1 MYPVDL
7 FLLTKTK
14 PLNNEEFNKYIK
26 SISKSKRE
34 LKVRD
39 YERENL
45 YQLVNLFIN
54 NDISTE
60 LMKGFY
66 YSYSIYQICKE
77 FDLIKISTDFV
88 LNIEIKSEFTSFEK
102 IKNQLLINSCYLKN
116 IKSVVNAF
124 TFIANTNTFY
134 KLNHQ
139 LEIVEVDINDIK
151 NILLASFQYI
161 NENLDEIISPSH
173 YLVSPFNDI
182 AKFMNNEYFLTNQQL
197 QIKKEILKD
206 VYELSQYKFYKIVG
220 DAGTGKTLL
229 IYDLAKELSKNKK
242 ICIVHS
248 GILNQGHYKLRE
260 CLINCEI
267 FSAKE
272 FKNCNYSKYEIFIF
286 DEIQRLYEYQFKD
299 FIAYAKINDVKT
311 IFSIGT
317 DQIMQESEIKADIN
331 GKIDKLLDLNKFN
344 LSDKI
349 RTNINLSSFIKNIVN
364 LNNVNKNADY
374 DNIDV
379 FYVSTKNETKDLV
392 HYLNLMKYVYIS
404 FTTSI
409 FKPHE
414 IDDFISANNTHT
426 VIGQEF
432 DNVVMIMG
440 QNFRYVDS
448 RLHSPKHPNPNY
460 IFSKLFYQ
468 GITRA
473 REKLAIIVHRNPELY
488 RTLIKIK
495 QNNEEE

>member
-1 MYPVDL
+1 MFPVDL

-14 PLNNEEFNKYIK
+14 PLNNDEFNKYLK
-26 SISKSKRE
+26 LISKSKRD
-34 LKVRD
+34 LKIRD

-45 YQLVNLFIN
+45 YQLINLFIN
-54 NDISTE
+54 HDIGTE
-60 LMKGFY
+60 LMRGFY
-66 YSYSIYQICKE
+66 YSYSIYQIGKE
-77 FDLIKISTDFV
+77 FDLIKISTEFI

-102 IKNQLLINSCYLKN
+102 IKNQLLMNTYYLKN
-116 IKSVVNAF
+116 IKSVVKTF

-139 LEIVEVDINDIK
+139 LEIVETNIEDIK
-151 NILLASFQYI
+151 NVLLTSFQYV
-161 NENLDEIISPSH
+161 NENLDNIISPSH

-182 AKFMNNEYFLTNQQL
+182 AKFMNNEYFLTNQQF
-197 QIKKEILKD
+197 QIKTEILKD
-206 VYELSQYKFYKIVG
+206 VYVLSQYKFYKISG

-229 IYDLAKELSKNKK
+229 IYDLAKELSKDKRV
-242 ICIVHS
+242 CIIHS

-272 FKNCNYSKYEIFIF
+272 FKNCDYSKYEIFIF
-286 DEIQRLYEYQFKD
+286 DEIQRLYGYQFEN
-299 FIAYAKINDVKT
+299 FIAYAKTNNVKT
-311 IFSIGT
+311 IFSIGI
-317 DQIMQESEIKADIN
+317 DQIMQESEINADIN

-349 RTNINLSSFIKNIVN
+349 RTNINLASFIKNIVN
-364 LNNVNKNADY
+364 LNNINERADY
-374 DNIDV
+374 SDV
-379 FYVSTKNETKDLV
+379 DVYYVSTKNEAKNLV
-392 HYLNLMKYVYIS
+392 HYLNSMKYVYIS

-448 RLHSPKHPNPNY
+448 RLHSPTHPNPNY

-495 QNNEEE
+495 QNKKG